1 MQVNYLYLWPIFNSC
16 NIQEEVK
23 ELLDADAFIKVDEKW
38 KEIMSKVAK
47 DLHVLKLSDIAGLE
61 RDLKGSLK
69 TLETLQKKLG
79 AYLEEKQKYFPRFYF
94 LPNEDLIEILG
105 DSNKPKLV

>member
-1 MQVNYLYLWPIFNSC
+1 VQVNYLYLWPIFNSC

-23 ELLDADAFIKVDEKW
+23 ELLDADAFTKVDEKW
-38 KEIMSKVAK
+38 KEIMAKVAK

-69 TLETLQKKLG
+69 TLETL
-79 AYLEEKQKYFPRFYF
+79 
-94 LPNEDLIEILG
+94 
-105 DSNKPKLV
+105 